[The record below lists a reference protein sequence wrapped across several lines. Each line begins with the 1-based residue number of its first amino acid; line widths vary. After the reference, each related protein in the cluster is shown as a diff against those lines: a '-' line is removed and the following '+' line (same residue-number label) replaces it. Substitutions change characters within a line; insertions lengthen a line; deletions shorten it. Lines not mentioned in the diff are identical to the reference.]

1 MMSTTTVRLDNED
14 EQLLDKLALSFGGRS
29 NAIRLALRNL
39 GQDFDRNEA
48 LGVFLAE
55 WQSDAGE
62 VNEADV
68 AAMTRRY
75 QL

>member
-1 MMSTTTVRLDNED
+1 MDNED

-39 GQDFDRNEA
+39 GQDFDRNES

-68 AAMTRRY
+68 DAMTRRY
-75 QL
+75 KL

>member
-1 MMSTTTVRLDNED
+1 MSTTTVRLDNED

-39 GQDFDRNEA
+39 GQDFDRNES

-68 AAMTRRY
+68 DAMTRRY
-75 QL
+75 KL

>member
-1 MMSTTTVRLDNED
+1 L
-14 EQLLDKLALSFGGRS
+14 GGRS

-48 LGVFLAE
+48 LGAFLAD

-68 AAMTRRY
+68 DAMTRRY
-75 QL
+75 KL

>member
-1 MMSTTTVRLDNED
+1 VSTTTVRLHKED
-14 EQLLDKLALSFGGRS
+14 KQLLDKLALSFGGRS

-48 LGVFLAE
+48 LGAFLAD
-55 WQSDAGE
+55 WQNDAGE

-68 AAMTRRY
+68 DAMTRRY
-75 QL
+75 KL

>member
-1 MMSTTTVRLDNED
+1 MSTTTVRLGNED

-39 GQDFDRNEA
+39 GQYFDRNEA
-48 LGVFLAE
+48 LGVFLAD

-68 AAMTRRY
+68 DAMT
-75 QL
+75 QLYKL